1 MSLNLKVS
9 LAALILFLG
18 GAGAA
23 GAADTT
29 AAKKRATALLQE
41 GARLLDDK
49 DFSAALQKFV
59 DAYRLVA
66 SAKIQFNIGL
76 AQEGLDRPAEAIHA
90 YRIYIEEATADSASR
105 RADAR
110 VRIDALRPHVTQLS
124 IISTVPGAVVLI
136 DGVEE
141 GRTPMSRPLVVNPG
155 PHQVVVQFQS
165 AGEPPWTQVIRG
177 EPGAKVELQ
186 VSKPSPPPTSTTPPQ
201 QTPPMLVG
209 KAPDPAASP
218 EPTVLLLTTPAAA
231 DPPVAETP
239 FYKRAWFWGVVAGVV
254 AAGTV
259 GVVLATRGGGSTGY
273 PCDFQTTCLGGAK

>member
-9 LAALILFLG
+9 LAALFLFLG

-29 AAKKRATALLQE
+29 AAKKKATALLQE

-110 VRIDALRPHVTQLS
+110 VRIDALRPHVTQLH

-141 GRTPMSRPLVVNPG
+141 GRTPMSGPLVVNPG

-165 AGEPPWTQVIRG
+165 AGEPPWIQVIRG

-186 VSKPSPPPTSTTPPQ
+186 VSKPMLAPPPQ
-201 QTPPMLVG
+201 QTPPLLVN
-209 KAPDPAASP
+209 KTPDPAASS
-218 EPTVLLLTTPAAA
+218 EATVLQARL
-231 DPPVAETP
+231 
-239 FYKRAWFWGVVAGVV
+239 
-254 AAGTV
+254 
-259 GVVLATRGGGSTGY
+259 VLGRGGRRGGGGY
-273 PCDFQTTCLGGAK
+273 RGRGAGDARRRFDGLSV

>member
-1 MSLNLKVS
+1 MSLNLKVL
-9 LAALILFLG
+9 LAALILSLG

-29 AAKKRATALLQE
+29 AAKKKATALLQE
-41 GARLLDDK
+41 GAKLLDDK

-110 VRIDALRPHVTQLS
+110 VRIDALRPHVTQLQ

-141 GRTPMSRPLVVNPG
+141 GRTPMARPLVVNPG
-155 PHQVVVQFQS
+155 PHQVVVQFPS

-186 VSKPSPPPTSTTPPQ
+186 VSTPTALATAPLPLPPPLLASKT
-201 QTPPMLVG
+201 
-209 KAPDPAASP
+209 PDPAASS
-218 EPTVLLLTTPAAA
+218 EPTVLLITKPAAET
-231 DPPVAETP
+231 PVVETP

-254 AAGTV
+254 VAGTV
-259 GVVLATRGGGSTGY
+259 GVVLATRGSGSTSY

>member
-1 MSLNLKVS
+1 MSLNLKVL
-9 LAALILFLG
+9 LAALILSLG

-23 GAADTT
+23 AAADTT
-29 AAKKRATALLQE
+29 AAKKKATALLQE
-41 GARLLDDK
+41 GAKLLDDK

-110 VRIDALRPHVTQLS
+110 VRIDALRPHVTQLH

-141 GRTPMSRPLVVNPG
+141 GRTPMARPLVVNPG

-165 AGEPPWTQVIRG
+165 AGEPPWTQVIHG

-186 VSKPSPPPTSTTPPQ
+186 VSTPATTPPTATLPQ
-201 QTPPMLVG
+201 QTPTQLLAS
-209 KAPDPAASP
+209 KTADPAASS
-218 EPTVLLLTTPAAA
+218 EPTVLLVTTPAAET
-231 DPPVAETP
+231 PVVETP

-259 GVVLATRGGGSTGY
+259 GVVLATRGGGSTSY